1 MSAFR
6 LIVFLWFALHLMGA
20 EPIGSIRDIRRMVPD
35 KAREHPPVKIE
46 AVTTFYHP
54 DWGVLFVH
62 DGTEGICVGVPE
74 EKRPA
79 KPFAIGARL
88 QVSEGGGAIPPSPAG
103 CGAHGLR
110 SAGSKRRADG
120 VHHPQ
125 RVSRCP
131 RAHAHHPR
139 WRGGHLPR
147 RQRRCPWLSHQVLR
161 VRGGTRCHP
170 HHRRR

>member
-6 LIVFLWFALHLMGA
+6 LIVFLLFALHLMGA
-20 EPIGSIRDIRRMVPD
+20 EPIGSIRDIRWMVPD

-88 QVSEGGGAIPPSPAG
+88 QVSGTVSEGG
-103 CGAHGLR
+103 
-110 SAGSKRRADG
+110 
-120 VHHPQ
+120 
-125 RVSRCP
+125 VS
-131 RAHAHHPR
+131 
-139 WRGGHLPR
+139 PR
-147 RQRRCPWLSHQVLR
+147 RH
-161 VRGGTRCHP
+161 TECH
-170 HHRRR
+170 